1 MMSTAHDVQ
10 ELFTR
15 ARRIA
20 FGTAASLVE
29 ILQDT
34 DKRNQNFQKLTENFN
49 QIADEMAIKGEETE
63 MEARR
68 QMDSWWS
75 STSTARTNN
84 TVPTKIE
91 VIDITDATDGVYG
104 NGAAEV
110 EALTAEIAALKAELE
125 QLRGSSQNGK
135 SENDR

>member
-20 FGTAASLVE
+20 FGTAASLGE

>member
-1 MMSTAHDVQ
+1 MSTEHDIQ
-10 ELFTR
+10 KLFTR

-20 FGTAASLVE
+20 FGTAASLME

-34 DKRNQNFQKLTENFN
+34 DKRSQNFKQLTDNFN
-49 QIADEMAIKGEETE
+49 QLADEMAIKGEETE

-68 QMDSWWS
+68 QMDSWFS
-75 STSTARTNN
+75 SSKNPQSNT

-91 VIDITDATDGVYG
+91 VIDITDGTDGSSG

-110 EALTAEIAALKAELE
+110 EALNAEIASLKAQLKE
-125 QLRGSSQNGK
+125 LRGSSQNGK
-135 SENDR
+135 SEDNL

>member
-1 MMSTAHDVQ
+1 MSTAHDMQ

-34 DKRNQNFQKLTENFN
+34 DKRNQNIKKFSENFN

-68 QMDSWWS
+68 QMDTWWS
-75 STSTARTNN
+75 STTPNRSSNS
-84 TVPTKIE
+84 VPTKIE
-91 VIDITDATDGVYG
+91 VIDITDESGSPG
-104 NGAAEV
+104 NDSAEV
-110 EALTAEIAALKAELE
+110 AALTAEITALKAELE
-125 QLRGSSQNGK
+125 RMRSSQNGK
-135 SENDR
+135 SDNETVN

>member
-1 MMSTAHDVQ
+1 MSTAHDMQ

-20 FGTAASLVE
+20 FGTAASFVE

-34 DKRNQNFQKLTENFN
+34 NKRNQNFKQFSENFN
-49 QIADEMAIKGEETE
+49 QLADEMAVKGEETE

-75 STSTARTNN
+75 STAANRTSNS
-84 TVPTKIE
+84 VPTKIE
-91 VIDITDATDGVYG
+91 VVDITDESDSVSG
-104 NGAAEV
+104 NGSAEV
-110 EALTAEIAALKAELE
+110 TALTAEIATLKAELE
-125 QLRGSSQNGK
+125 QLRSSQNGT
-135 SENDR
+135 SENDSPN

>member
-1 MMSTAHDVQ
+1 MSTAHDMQ

-34 DKRNQNFQKLTENFN
+34 DKRNQNIKKFSENFN

-68 QMDSWWS
+68 QMDTWWS
-75 STSTARTNN
+75 STTPNRSSNS
-84 TVPTKIE
+84 VPTKIE
-91 VIDITDATDGVYG
+91 VIDITDESGSSG
-104 NGAAEV
+104 NDSAEV
-110 EALTAEIAALKAELE
+110 AALTAEITALKAELE
-125 QLRGSSQNGK
+125 RMRSSQNGK
-135 SENDR
+135 SDNETVN

>member
-1 MMSTAHDVQ
+1 MSTAHDIQ

-34 DKRNQNFQKLTENFN
+34 DKRNQNLKKFSDDFN
-49 QIADEMAIKGEETE
+49 QLAEEMAIKGEETE

-68 QMDSWWS
+68 QIDTWWS
-75 STSTARTNN
+75 KTPDRSNN
-84 TVPTKIE
+84 SVPTKIE
-91 VIDITDATDGVYG
+91 VIDITEET
-104 NGAAEV
+104 NGSADV
-110 EALTAEIAALKAELE
+110 EALTAEIAALKTQLE
-125 QLRGSSQNGK
+125 QLRASQDGTSD
-135 SENDR
+135 SETLN